1 MSNQKPSSPQKK
13 QPSDFVKYGSMA
25 SYMAV
30 IITLGTF
37 GGRWL
42 DTHYPLTQK
51 FPVYTM
57 VLSLTSVFAAMWYFI
72 RDFLKKK

>member
-1 MSNQKPSSPQKK
+1 
-13 QPSDFVKYGSMA
+13 MA
-25 SYMAV
+25 TYMAV
-30 IITLGTF
+30 IITAGTF

-42 DTHYPLTQK
+42 DTHYPLTEK

-57 VLSLTSVFAAMWYFI
+57 VGALGSVFAAMWYFI

>member
-1 MSNQKPSSPQKK
+1 M
-13 QPSDFVKYGSMA
+13 KYASMA
-25 SYMAV
+25 TYMAV

-42 DTHYPLTQK
+42 DTHYPLTAK

-57 VLSLTSVFAAMWYFI
+57 TLSLLSVFAAMWYFI
-72 RDFLKKK
+72 RDFVRKK